1 MTPPAPTPPPAAP
14 LAPVHWAGAVASLD
28 RAYGTGASS
37 FAVTGRESPLATSPL
52 PPPIPKPTESHPFYV
67 SPWFWGAV
75 GAAVFGGV
83 AVYFATRDNTTSTIH
98 LEMQVPK

>member
-1 MTPPAPTPPPAAP
+1 MLSLAGPA
-14 LAPVHWAGAVASLD
+14 
-28 RAYGTGASS
+28 
-37 FAVTGRESPLATSPL
+37 SPSALATSPL
-52 PPPIPKPTESHPFYV
+52 PPAIPKTTESRPFYV

-83 AVYFATRDNTTSTIH
+83 AVYFATRDNTTGAIH